1 MLGPF
6 FFLRSLLFQILEG
19 AEKVALNVIPSEARN
34 LLFAKSQEKADS
46 SDNPALGMTRPR
58 VFQHPAKS

>member
-6 FFLRSLLFQILEG
+6 FFLRSLLFQIVEG
-19 AEKVALNVIPSEARN
+19 AEKVALIVIPSEARN

>member
-19 AEKVALNVIPSEARN
+19 AEKVALIVIPSEARN

-46 SDNPALGMTRPR
+46 SDNPP
-58 VFQHPAKS
+58 SE